1 MTLNKKHDILLVYT
15 ETLEET
21 MNTELETYFNNY
33 NELFNHEGFKQLLQE
48 LSTNATQ
55 LADIQTV
62 KDQEDLYFRKGQVAA
77 FATVINLQGTIEA
90 AREQAEAETEEP
102 VDV

>member
-1 MTLNKKHDILLVYT
+1 MTP
-15 ETLEET
+15 
-21 MNTELETYFNNY
+21 ELETYFDNY
-33 NELFNHEGFKQLLQE
+33 AVLFNSEGFKQLVNE
-48 LSTNATQ
+48 LSNNATQ

-77 FATVINLQGTIEA
+77 FATVINLQATIEA
-90 AREQAEAETEEP
+90 ARDQAEAEEVDP